1 MNKKNILLKIV
12 LTTALFSCILVSPA
26 GNMVGRADAKTAVK
40 NHVPNAYELTI
51 LVNATLAALNH
62 ANRTD
67 NYSVLRDL
75 SAPAFRR
82 LNSLRQLRKIFAGHR
97 RRQLDISAAL
107 LYSPV
112 FTALPHIDRKNY
124 LHLKGHIPTEPFHLK
139 FSLIY
144 EKSNNQW
151 RIMSIF
157 IAPDIKRRQTL
168 ASR

>member
-1 MNKKNILLKIV
+1 MNKKNILLKTF
-12 LTTALFSCILVSPA
+12 LTTALFSCILLSSAADVTAPA
-26 GNMVGRADAKTAVK
+26 KAAETQNI
-40 NHVPNAYELTI
+40 PNAYELTI

-97 RRQLDISAAL
+97 RRELDISAAL

-124 LHLKGHIPTEPFHLK
+124 LHLKGHMPTEPFHMK
-139 FSLIY
+139 FSLIF
-144 EKSNNQW
+144 EKSNGLW

-157 IAPDIKRRQTL
+157 IAPNIKRQQTL